1 MIRALERR
9 QARNFLAACAVALAI
24 GAAIPSA
31 DADGDHHAP
40 RANAIGTP
48 GDAAKA
54 SRTID
59 VEMSDRMRFTPANFT
74 VRKGETVR
82 FIVRNV
88 GRLRHE
94 MVLGTASA
102 LREHAAQMSKAG
114 PMRHEAAN
122 ELTVEPGKAGDLVW
136 HFSRAG
142 TVDFACLEPGHFEA
156 GMRGTVTVR

>member
-1 MIRALERR
+1 M
-9 QARNFLAACAVALAI
+9 RNFLAVCAVALAV
-24 GAAIPSA
+24 GAPIPSA
-31 DADGDHHAP
+31 DADGDHHASH
-40 RANAIGTP
+40 ADAIGTP

-59 VEMSDRMRFTPANFT
+59 VEMSDRMRFTPANFS
-74 VRKGETVR
+74 VRKGETIR
-82 FIVRNV
+82 FVVRNT

-94 MVLGTASA
+94 MVLGKSSA

-114 PMRHEAAN
+114 PMQHEAAN

-136 HFSRAG
+136 HFARAG
-142 TVDFACLEPGHFEA
+142 TVEFACLEPGHFEA